1 MPASAHP
8 AADSNPLLLAIES
21 SCDETAAAVIDR
33 QLVIRSNIVASQIDL
48 HAEFGGVVPEIA
60 SRAHLTNIL
69 PVLEKALDSARV
81 TLEQI
86 TAVAVVTEPGLVGSL
101 LVGLTAAKAI
111 CLARN
116 LPLIPVHHIE
126 AHLYACRMSAGCDVY
141 PAVGLVV
148 SGGHTSLY
156 DCQGP
161 LESHMI
167 GCTIDDAAGEAFDKV
182 ARVLALGFPGG
193 PAIEKAAS
201 ELNPADGDPY
211 VLPRARLEGT
221 HDFSFSGLKT
231 AVYRAC
237 SGKLGPSEAE
247 RIFRGEPSDPLQ
259 AREPSAIRRMAAG
272 FQAAITDVLVSK
284 TALAAEESAA
294 RSVILAGGVAANTS
308 LREALAARIAV
319 PLFMPRIAHCM
330 DNGTMIAMAGSF
342 LLERGEYA
350 ADSPDIDPSLEL
362 ATDSHL
368 PD

>member
-1 MPASAHP
+1 MPAAAHP

-33 QLVIRSNIVASQIDL
+33 QLVIRSNVVASQIDL

-69 PVLEKALDSARV
+69 PVLEQALDSARV

-111 CLARN
+111 CLAHN

-161 LESHMI
+161 LESHLI
-167 GCTIDDAAGEAFDKV
+167 GSTIDDAAGEAFDKV
-182 ARVLALGFPGG
+182 AQLLELGYPGG
-193 PAIEKAAS
+193 PHIEQAAR
-201 ELNPADGDPY
+201 NGQPDRIQ
-211 VLPRARLEGT
+211 LPRPMLNLPGL
-221 HDFSFSGLKT
+221 DFSFSGLKT
-231 AVYRAC
+231 AVRYQV
-237 SGKLGPSEAE
+237 LGVPGTDRTPPEMTPE
-247 RIFRGEPSDPLQ
+247 R
-259 AREPSAIRRMAAG
+259 
-272 FQAAITDVLVSK
+272 
-284 TALAAEESAA
+284 TADLAASFQDAVIDCLIA
-294 RSVILAGGVAANTS
+294 RSQRALEQLGHQTLLVGGGVAANGA
-308 LREALAARIAV
+308 LRDALDRMCQEQHVQLHIA
-319 PLFMPRIAHCM
+319 PPELCT
-330 DNGTMIAMAGSF
+330 DNAAMAALGWERLDAGHTAQLDVDVTPG
-342 LLERGEYA
+342 LLRRR
-350 ADSPDIDPSLEL
+350 
-362 ATDSHL
+362 
-368 PD
+368 

>member
-1 MPASAHP
+1 MPAAAHP

-33 QLVIRSNIVASQIDL
+33 QLVIRSNVVASQIDL

-69 PVLEKALDSARV
+69 PVLEQALDSARV

-111 CLARN
+111 CLAQN

-161 LESHMI
+161 LESHLI
-167 GCTIDDAAGEAFDKV
+167 GSTIDDAAGEAFDKV
-182 ARVLALGFPGG
+182 AQLLELGYPGG
-193 PAIEKAAS
+193 PHIEQAAR
-201 ELNPADGDPY
+201 NGQPDRIQ
-211 VLPRARLEGT
+211 LPRPMLNLPGL
-221 HDFSFSGLKT
+221 DFSFSGLKT
-231 AVYRAC
+231 AVRYQV
-237 SGKLGPSEAE
+237 LGVPGTDRTPPEMTPE
-247 RIFRGEPSDPLQ
+247 R
-259 AREPSAIRRMAAG
+259 
-272 FQAAITDVLVSK
+272 
-284 TALAAEESAA
+284 TADLAASFQDAVIDCLIA
-294 RSVILAGGVAANTS
+294 RSQRALEQLGHQTLLVGGGVAANGA
-308 LREALAARIAV
+308 LRDALDRMCQEQHVQLHIA
-319 PLFMPRIAHCM
+319 PPELCT
-330 DNGTMIAMAGSF
+330 DNAAMAALGWERLDAGHTAQLDVDVTPG
-342 LLERGEYA
+342 LLRRR
-350 ADSPDIDPSLEL
+350 
-362 ATDSHL
+362 
-368 PD
+368 

>member
-1 MPASAHP
+1 MPAAAHP

-33 QLVIRSNIVASQIDL
+33 QLVIRSNVVASQIDL

-69 PVLEKALDSARV
+69 PVLEQALDSAQV

-111 CLARN
+111 CLAQN

-161 LESHMI
+161 LESHLI
-167 GCTIDDAAGEAFDKV
+167 GSTIDDAAGEAFDKV
-182 ARVLALGFPGG
+182 AQLLELGYPGG
-193 PAIEKAAS
+193 PHIEQAAR
-201 ELNPADGDPY
+201 NGQPDRIQ
-211 VLPRARLEGT
+211 LPRPMLNLPGL
-221 HDFSFSGLKT
+221 DFSFSGLKT
-231 AVYRAC
+231 AVRYQV
-237 SGKLGPSEAE
+237 LGVPGTDRTPPEMTPE
-247 RIFRGEPSDPLQ
+247 R
-259 AREPSAIRRMAAG
+259 
-272 FQAAITDVLVSK
+272 
-284 TALAAEESAA
+284 TADLAASFQVAVIDCLVA
-294 RSVILAGGVAANTS
+294 RSQRALEQLGHQALLVGGGVAANGA
-308 LREALAARIAV
+308 LRDALDRMCREQHVQLHIA
-319 PLFMPRIAHCM
+319 PPELCT
-330 DNGTMIAMAGSF
+330 DNAAMAALGWERLDAGHTAQLDVDVTPG
-342 LLERGEYA
+342 LLRRR
-350 ADSPDIDPSLEL
+350 
-362 ATDSHL
+362 
-368 PD
+368 